1 MNDTKLTGVYLD
13 DRGGD
18 VLFVTFSHRNWT
30 PASGKEYW
38 GKEPLA
44 KLGVSTLGLIARK
57 RHWYP
62 ERDTRALL
70 DDIART
76 GLFRNRRI
84 ITYGTSM
91 GGYGAMKY
99 ASQIGAEVAL
109 ALVPQWSID
118 PAEVGH
124 VDQRYTASFVPKLH
138 RNMRI
143 TADDM
148 AEETHVIHDPLFEQD
163 RFHFERLVETGAC
176 VRPIV
181 ATGQGHAP
189 GFVLAEG
196 RQGTALLRA
205 YAEGTAEPYRA
216 ARSALRQARRGSPTY
231 FQSVAKTLSPKRSPG
246 RVEMILGCLGA
257 ALRIRPD
264 LPKAHAQKAVWLA
277 RLGRFDEAEHAL
289 SQADLHDSGKLADRI
304 AVLRSGLARMRRRA
318 A

>member
-1 MNDTKLTGVYLD
+1 MNSTNLTGVYLD

-62 ERDTRALL
+62 EEDTRALL
-70 DDIART
+70 DAIART

-91 GGYGAMKY
+91 GGYGAVKY

-124 VDQRYTASFVPKLH
+124 VDQRYTDSFVPKLH
-138 RNMRI
+138 RNMSI

-148 AEETHVIHDPLFEQD
+148 AAETHVIHDPLFERD
-163 RFHFERLVETGAC
+163 RFHFERLLETGAC

-216 ARSALRQARRGSPTY
+216 ARSALRRARRGSPTY

-246 RVEMILGCLGA
+246 RVEMILGCLDA
-257 ALRIRPD
+257 ALRIQPD
-264 LPKAHAQKAVWLA
+264 LAQAHAQKAVWLA

-289 SQADLHDSGKLADRI
+289 SQADLYDAGKLADRI